1 MGDAAPAPQGG
12 GMDEGRG
19 TAAGVTGLGEGLL
32 DERDGERG
40 SGEEEGAIEG
50 EGPV

>member
-1 MGDAAPAPQGG
+1 MGDAGPAPQGA

-32 DERDGERG
+32 DERDGEG
-40 SGEEEGAIEG
+40 GAGEEKGAIKG
-50 EGPV
+50 ERPV